1 MGVTNIISSLTK
13 LAIDS
18 SLFMT
23 NRLYLIIVIGFS
35 TSHFAKKG
43 IEMEYK
49 SLGTTGVKVSTLCFG
64 TMSFGGDADE
74 ETSAALFHRCRDV
87 GINFFDCANVYGE
100 GRAESILGELIS
112 DCRNELVVISKFGSP
127 MGTGYN
133 AQGGSRRH
141 LISSLETSLKRLNT
155 EYIDI
160 YFLHRFDEQTPLEGT
175 LRALEDVVAQG
186 KVRYIGV
193 SNFAAWQVAKA
204 LGISACNGWTSFD
217 CIQPMYNLIKRQA
230 EVEILPLA
238 KSEKLGVIT
247 YNPLGGGILTGK
259 YGPDRRAEQGRLAG
273 DDMYRKRYGEQW
285 MYDAAVKFAQFAGD
299 NGYHPAA
306 LAVAWVAHHP
316 AVTAPILGARNVDQL
331 NDSLQSVEIE
341 ISPDLYDAICHLTP
355 KPPPATDRSEIF
367 YQ

>member
-1 MGVTNIISSLTK
+1 
-13 LAIDS
+13 
-18 SLFMT
+18 
-23 NRLYLIIVIGFS
+23 
-35 TSHFAKKG
+35 
-43 IEMEYK
+43 MEYCF
-49 SLGTTGVKVSTLCFG
+49 LGKTGIQVSGLCMG
-64 TMSFGGDADE
+64 TMTFGREADE
-74 ETSAALFHRCRDV
+74 TAAKDIFNRCRDA

-186 KVRYIGV
+186 KVRYTGV

-285 MYDAAVKFAQFAGD
+285 MYDAAVKFAQLAGD

-316 AVTAPILGARNVDQL
+316 AVTAPILGARNVEQL